1 MRNFLI
7 LFLSVLSM
15 TITAQTTI
23 SIIGTATQHNDWN
36 TDVTMTETFASS
48 GIWTA
53 TIPLYAGTTFGSPNA
68 VKFRQSNTWAVN
80 WGDNDNA
87 YPMGTGAQDEANIE
101 VPITGYYVVTINT
114 STGAYSFAP
123 ATDILYVD
131 VDASSSL
138 GYNDGHNWAHAF
150 VSLQSAL
157 ALAHQFTSIDEVWV
171 AEGTYKPSAYPHGCS
186 GCASAR
192 DYTFHLRDGLKI
204 YGGFAG
210 TETSIGARNIAA
222 HPTTLSGD
230 FDDNDVVIGSG
241 ATLSI
246 AGNGENAHHVVLA
259 VAPSS
264 GGIGVTVDG
273 FSVTGGNAYG
283 SSSIQINGIGIFR
296 NDGGGINISY
306 GSNTLSNNN
315 INGNHAGA
323 GGGIFT
329 SEGTN
334 TLSNNTIYENYT
346 SFGGGI
352 RTSFGTNTL
361 TNNSI
366 FGNHSYRGGGIYTW
380 LGTNTLTNNTIYGNY
395 AEFGGGGIWTHSG
408 TNSLKN
414 NIFWSNQKTG
424 SNTDTGA
431 DYENDPTAPPL
442 STNTFTN
449 NMLQL
454 ANNTTNYPTTGGTTY
469 TNNIYATDPLF
480 VNPADPD
487 GPDNLHPTTDDG
499 LSVTLCSPAIN
510 AGTPTGAPTED
521 ITGATRLSNPDIGA
535 YENNP
540 SVVSIVYV
548 KHNATGLNDGTSW
561 ANAFTS
567 LQSALQ
573 AAHTCPGIDEVWV
586 AEGTYKP
593 SAYPHGCTG
602 CATNRD
608 FTFHLRDGLKIYG
621 GFAGTETSLSA
632 RNIAAHPT
640 ILSGDF
646 EDNDEVTGSGATL
659 SIAGNGGNAY
669 HVVLALAPEI
679 GGIGVTIDGFNT
691 TGGNSDGAATIT
703 VNSQIVFR
711 GSGGAIYTDFG
722 TNTLT
727 NNTIYG
733 NNADHGGGISTSNGT
748 NTLTNNTIYENNA
761 DHGGGISTSNG
772 TYTLTNNTIYGNNA
786 VNNGGG
792 ISTSDGTN
800 ALTNNTIYGN
810 NAVNNGGGI
819 FTWNSTWTGT
829 NTLTTNNIYE
839 NSATNGGGIFIYIG
853 YNTVVSKNVINYN
866 TAEFGGGIFVYA
878 GGSNTIENNSLHNN
892 IANEYGGL
900 YIYYSY
906 TNTIVNNT
914 FYNNNSIE
922 EAGGALYTTSGSN
935 QIYNNI
941 FWNNQ
946 FNGNATIAGADYE
959 YGGEASANDFRNN
972 MLQLPNNTTNY
983 PTTGGT
989 TYTNNIYATDPL
1001 FVNPTDPDGP
1011 DNLHRT
1017 ADDGLS
1023 IQPCSPAINAG
1034 TPTGAPTEDITGAT
1048 RLSNP
1053 DIGAYEN
1060 NPSVVSIVYVKHNA
1074 TGLNDGTSWTN
1085 AFTSLQSALQ
1095 AAHTCPG
1102 IDEVWV
1108 AEGTYKPS
1116 AYPHGCTG
1124 CASARDYTFHLR
1136 DGLKIYGGFVGT
1148 ETSLSARTIAAHPT
1162 ILSGDFIGDD
1172 IVTGSGATLS
1182 ITGNSENARHVVLAV
1197 APEIGGIGVTID
1209 GFRVTG
1215 GNGGGGII
1223 SVSGVEIFGS
1233 SGGGLATY
1241 FGDNNIFNSVI
1252 TGNNAP
1258 ATGGGM
1264 YNHIGIYNISNNI
1277 IYKNMS
1283 HHGGGLTN
1291 YHCTSN
1297 LNNNTI
1303 YENNSSATG
1312 GGIDINYS
1320 TNTLTNNVF
1329 FENFSLY
1336 GGGIDVAFSN
1346 ATMIN
1351 NSIFKNV
1358 AAHQG
1363 GGISSWQ
1370 SNCSFS
1376 NNTIYKNNSNEKGSG
1391 IYTTYG
1397 NNTIQNNIF
1406 WANQKGGNTTVAG
1419 ADYENHSSNP
1429 STNIFENNM
1438 LQLPN
1443 NTTNYPTT
1451 GGTTYSNNIYAQD
1464 PLFVNPSDPDGTDN
1478 IHRTADDGLAVLSH
1492 SPAVDNGTTTGAPVE
1507 DITGSARSTIP
1518 DIGAYEVSCSPTPRS
1533 VYLSGSNYVSVPG
1546 YTEINTFAGDKLTLE
1561 AWVSATTLQPIYW
1574 QGSVVSK
1581 SSQDPDPPY
1590 TSNGFDLRMGANGI
1604 DFNLGTNSG
1613 FQSALYTFTPQTHR
1627 WYHIAGVFDGDSLLL
1642 YLDGQRVAGLAYTG
1656 TFNNN
1661 TEPLFIGDNGT
1672 WTGRHFHGRIDEVK
1686 VWNRALKPGELSYF
1700 SRHTHCNPYGLVAYF
1715 QFNEDDDNDEPINSA
1730 PDASA
1735 PKDGTYLGDRSC
1747 AGVEMLASPSQIYVN
1762 ASALKSGDG
1771 SSWSQALKT
1780 LDEGIVASH
1789 YCTAIDKMHIA
1800 EGSYIPTYKPFE
1812 MWVGNK
1818 GREISTPSKRDATF
1832 HVRAGLEVLGGYDA
1846 TIGVRN
1852 PKLFATNISG
1862 DINDTGDPA
1871 FDLYHV
1877 GMMVYKNSWDI
1888 NDTTIVDGINFKDGK
1903 AEVKTSSLTI
1913 NGQPIQ
1919 RDNGGGIYIHGG
1931 RNRISNSLIKINK
1944 ADTKGGGMHA
1954 TGFEHVSIKA
1964 NHFDQNVADEGDGGG
1979 ACIIATGAGSVL
1991 AEGNLFQYVL

>member
-1 MRNFLI
+1 M
-7 LFLSVLSM
+7 
-15 TITAQTTI
+15 
-23 SIIGTATQHNDWN
+23 
-36 TDVTMTETFASS
+36 
-48 GIWTA
+48 
-53 TIPLYAGTTFGSPNA
+53 
-68 VKFRQSNTWAVN
+68 
-80 WGDNDNA
+80 
-87 YPMGTGAQDEANIE
+87 
-101 VPITGYYVVTINT
+101 
-114 STGAYSFAP
+114 
-123 ATDILYVD
+123 
-131 VDASSSL
+131 
-138 GYNDGHNWAHAF
+138 
-150 VSLQSAL
+150 
-157 ALAHQFTSIDEVWV
+157 
-171 AEGTYKPSAYPHGCS
+171 
-186 GCASAR
+186 
-192 DYTFHLRDGLKI
+192 
-204 YGGFAG
+204 
-210 TETSIGARNIAA
+210 
-222 HPTTLSGD
+222 
-230 FDDNDVVIGSG
+230 
-241 ATLSI
+241 
-246 AGNGENAHHVVLA
+246 
-259 VAPSS
+259 
-264 GGIGVTVDG
+264 
-273 FSVTGGNAYG
+273 
-283 SSSIQINGIGIFR
+283 
-296 NDGGGINISY
+296 
-306 GSNTLSNNN
+306 
-315 INGNHAGA
+315 
-323 GGGIFT
+323 
-329 SEGTN
+329 
-334 TLSNNTIYENYT
+334 
-346 SFGGGI
+346 
-352 RTSFGTNTL
+352 
-361 TNNSI
+361 
-366 FGNHSYRGGGIYTW
+366 
-380 LGTNTLTNNTIYGNY
+380 
-395 AEFGGGGIWTHSG
+395 
-408 TNSLKN
+408 
-414 NIFWSNQKTG
+414 
-424 SNTDTGA
+424 
-431 DYENDPTAPPL
+431 
-442 STNTFTN
+442 
-449 NMLQL
+449 
-454 ANNTTNYPTTGGTTY
+454 
-469 TNNIYATDPLF
+469 
-480 VNPADPD
+480 
-487 GPDNLHPTTDDG
+487 
-499 LSVTLCSPAIN
+499 
-510 AGTPTGAPTED
+510 
-521 ITGATRLSNPDIGA
+521 
-535 YENNP
+535 
-540 SVVSIVYV
+540 
-548 KHNATGLNDGTSW
+548 
-561 ANAFTS
+561 
-567 LQSALQ
+567 
-573 AAHTCPGIDEVWV
+573 
-586 AEGTYKP
+586 
-593 SAYPHGCTG
+593 
-602 CATNRD
+602 
-608 FTFHLRDGLKIYG
+608 
-621 GFAGTETSLSA
+621 
-632 RNIAAHPT
+632 
-640 ILSGDF
+640 
-646 EDNDEVTGSGATL
+646 
-659 SIAGNGGNAY
+659 
-669 HVVLALAPEI
+669 LALAPEI

-1451 GGTTYSNNIYAQD
+1451 GGTTAIIYM
-1464 PLFVNPSDPDGTDN
+1464 LEIRS
-1478 IHRTADDGLAVLSH
+1478 LSIQATLMVQTISIALLMMDWPYYPA
-1492 SPAVDNGTTTGAPVE
+1492 SPAVDNGTTTRHPSRISLRV
-1507 DITGSARSTIP
+1507 
-1518 DIGAYEVSCSPTPRS
+1518 C
-1533 VYLSGSNYVSVPG
+1533 
-1546 YTEINTFAGDKLTLE
+1546 TEYHAI
-1561 AWVSATTLQPIYW
+1561 
-1574 QGSVVSK
+1574 
-1581 SSQDPDPPY
+1581 
-1590 TSNGFDLRMGANGI
+1590 
-1604 DFNLGTNSG
+1604 
-1613 FQSALYTFTPQTHR
+1613 SALM
-1627 WYHIAGVFDGDSLLL
+1627 
-1642 YLDGQRVAGLAYTG
+1642 
-1656 TFNNN
+1656 
-1661 TEPLFIGDNGT
+1661 
-1672 WTGRHFHGRIDEVK
+1672 K
-1686 VWNRALKPGELSYF
+1686 
-1700 SRHTHCNPYGLVAYF
+1700 
-1715 QFNEDDDNDEPINSA
+1715 
-1730 PDASA
+1730 
-1735 PKDGTYLGDRSC
+1735 
-1747 AGVEMLASPSQIYVN
+1747 
-1762 ASALKSGDG
+1762 
-1771 SSWSQALKT
+1771 
-1780 LDEGIVASH
+1780 
-1789 YCTAIDKMHIA
+1789 
-1800 EGSYIPTYKPFE
+1800 
-1812 MWVGNK
+1812 
-1818 GREISTPSKRDATF
+1818 
-1832 HVRAGLEVLGGYDA
+1832 
-1846 TIGVRN
+1846 
-1852 PKLFATNISG
+1852 
-1862 DINDTGDPA
+1862 
-1871 FDLYHV
+1871 
-1877 GMMVYKNSWDI
+1877 
-1888 NDTTIVDGINFKDGK
+1888 
-1903 AEVKTSSLTI
+1903 
-1913 NGQPIQ
+1913 
-1919 RDNGGGIYIHGG
+1919 
-1931 RNRISNSLIKINK
+1931 
-1944 ADTKGGGMHA
+1944 
-1954 TGFEHVSIKA
+1954 
-1964 NHFDQNVADEGDGGG
+1964 
-1979 ACIIATGAGSVL
+1979 
-1991 AEGNLFQYVL
+1991 